1 MSTEAMLTLQP
12 VWRNLFENV
21 LTVQVEHRLMAYALW
36 LFVIIHAVDITRTLG
51 RSRALIGVLILVS
64 AVTLQAALGILTLI
78 FETPL
83 ALALMHQAT
92 AMAVLT
98 IAVVHTQRLVVHR
111 GSYMPD
117 RQRRGA
123 LALKLADPCP

>member
-1 MSTEAMLTLQP
+1 
-12 VWRNLFENV
+12 VWRNMFENV

-36 LFVIIHAVDITRTLG
+36 LFAIVHAVDMTRTLG
-51 RSRALIGVLILVS
+51 RSRALIVVLVLVS
-64 AVTLQAALGILTLI
+64 AVTLQVALGILTLI

-98 IAVVHTQRLVVHR
+98 IAIVHAEGLVVHR
-111 GSYMPD
+111 GSYIAD
-117 RQRRGA
+117 SRRRGA
-123 LALKLADPCP
+123 FAMKLANLC